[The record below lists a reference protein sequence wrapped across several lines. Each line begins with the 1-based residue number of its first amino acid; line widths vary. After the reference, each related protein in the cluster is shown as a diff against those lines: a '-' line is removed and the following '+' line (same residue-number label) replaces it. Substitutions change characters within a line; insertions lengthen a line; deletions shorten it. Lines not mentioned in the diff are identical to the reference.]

1 MSALPLTPTDHSPAL
16 HFHLDRPKRLDSRL
30 RSPLIR
36 LVGWCFAPKG
46 QPQVCSIQL
55 RCENGL
61 ILTTPVSRPRPE
73 VKATHPNAPG
83 DFVGFDLRGILPTGQ
98 QTLILEALL
107 EDGTQQLLFT
117 RCVRVSKKIL
127 PLWLRPASF
136 WELFESQVSNQPLY
150 PARPIELESFPV
162 LAPKERIRDG
172 SPRFAIVTPSYNQA
186 HWLTETMTSVLE
198 QPGVQVDYVVQD
210 GGSTDGSVELIRQ
223 HAGRLHAW
231 ESGPDGGQSRAII
244 KGFSKTSGGPDDLMA
259 WLNSDDFYL
268 PGALR
273 YVAHYFAN
281 HPEVDAVY
289 GHRIIVDE
297 NSQEV
302 SRWVLP
308 KHDPKLTLINDPVPQ
323 ETLFWR
329 RRLWDKV
336 GGLNPDYHYAMDWEL
351 ILRFQAA
358 GARIVRLPYFLG
370 CFRVHSLQKSYAESG
385 SGVEREGLELRQRT
399 LGKAR
404 IWKTISKHPRMKWF
418 LRRSAFTEWL
428 LKRGIRI

>member
-1 MSALPLTPTDHSPAL
+1 MPSPASSPTASPSL
-16 HFHLDRPKRLDSRL
+16 HYHIDRPVNLKRLPKRL
-30 RSPLIR
+30 LI
-36 LVGWCFAPKG
+36 LTGWCFASSGPA
-46 QPQVCSIQL
+46 VVSILL
-55 RCENGL
+55 RCDNGHT
-61 ILTTPVSRPRPE
+61 LTTLVDRSRPE
-73 VKATHPNAPG
+73 VKTANPEAPC
-83 DFVGFDLRGILPTGQ
+83 DAIGFELRGILEKGAR
-98 QTLILEALL
+98 TLSLFALL
-107 EDGTQQLLFT
+107 EDGTEHTLFT
-117 RCVRVSKKIL
+117 QKTLVCDSVL
-127 PLWLRPASF
+127 PLWLRSTHAHYDEF
-136 WELFESQVSNQPLY
+136 FESQASYQTRYAP
-150 PARPIELESFPV
+150 RPITPERFPTRPV
-162 LAPKERIRDG
+162 KERIRNA
-172 SPRFAIVTPSYNQA
+172 SPHFAIVTPSYNQA
-186 HWLTETMTSVLE
+186 HWLGETMASVLDQ
-198 QPGVQVDYVVQD
+198 QPGAHIDYVVQD
-210 GGSTDGSVELIRQ
+210 GGSTDGSVGLIRAQ
-223 HAGRLHAW
+223 SDRLHAW

-244 KGFSKTSGGPDDLMA
+244 NGFAKTSGGPDDLMA

-358 GARIVRLPYFLG
+358 GAHIVRLPYFLG

-385 SGVEREGLELRQRT
+385 SGVEREALELRQRT

-428 LKRGIRI
+428 WKRGVRV